1 MLDNIHTNEKLGRHM
16 HRAVR
21 AFFRL
26 NKLLALEAFL
36 AASAKKSVSSWEK
49 GLVVEL
55 DFGQIQAALGLID
68 KD

>member
-1 MLDNIHTNEKLGRHM
+1 M

-36 AASAKKSVSSWEK
+36 AASAKNSVSSWDK

-55 DFGQIQAALGLID
+55 DFGQIQAARWLID